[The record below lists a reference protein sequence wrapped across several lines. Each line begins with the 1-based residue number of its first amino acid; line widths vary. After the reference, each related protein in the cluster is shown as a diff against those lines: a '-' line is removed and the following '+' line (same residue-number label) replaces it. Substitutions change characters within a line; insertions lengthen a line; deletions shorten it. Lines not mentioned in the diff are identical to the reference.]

1 MAFLAHSLH
10 KLERLL
16 CTRWHSIPAGML
28 PHTILVV
35 EDCCVSFRITRFAGA
50 DPDGDD
56 THVRDLALEV
66 VGVGISSPRPLL
78 PHPVDPPLGD
88 VSSSA
93 HGRGIAV
100 RLVSDGSRSGRS
112 REDGAADSDT
122 AVSAATAPSQ
132 QSRHHTLRYT
142 NRTSAQ
148 KALLV
153 ASLLVG
159 SLV

>member
-1 MAFLAHSLH
+1 MRRSWRVCSANGCYVLVRTQSLLACCPTPFLSLM
-10 KLERLL
+10 
-16 CTRWHSIPAGML
+16 I
-28 PHTILVV
+28 VV
-35 EDCCVSFRITRFAGA
+35 FRFVRVALITRFAGA

-78 PHPVDPPLGD
+78 PHPADPPLGD

-132 QSRHHTLRYT
+132 QSRHHTLRFS
-142 NRTSAQ
+142 NVPVHKRRC
-148 KALLV
+148 
-153 ASLLVG
+153 
-159 SLV
+159 